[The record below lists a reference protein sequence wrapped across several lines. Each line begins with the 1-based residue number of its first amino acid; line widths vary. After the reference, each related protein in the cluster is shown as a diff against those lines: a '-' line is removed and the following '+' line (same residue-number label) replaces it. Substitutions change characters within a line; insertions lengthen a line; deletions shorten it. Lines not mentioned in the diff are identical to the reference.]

1 MSENQNTEAVVEA
14 VAPRVSITQC
24 QTFLKEGKTR
34 KEIAEY
40 YNLPMSVM
48 AEKVWSHPAL
58 KGLKTK
64 KIYNVELVDDR
75 VLAEEAVV
83 ANDAVAAMVE
93 VTAETIVPEPA
104 TLEEANTTTE
114 ANVAFSDLQG
124 ELNEVETEI
133 ADTPTAQDWN

>member
-1 MSENQNTEAVVEA
+1 MSENQNTEATVEA
-14 VAPRVSITQC
+14 VAPRFQVSIAQC
-24 QTFLKEGKTR
+24 QAFLKEGKTR

-48 AEKVWSHPAL
+48 AEKVWSNPAL

-83 ANDAVAAMVE
+83 ANDAVAAMAE
-93 VTAETIVPEPA
+93 VTAEEVTVVPAPEM
-104 TLEEANTTTE
+104 EVETTTE

-124 ELNEVETEI
+124 TLEEVAQTEGPS
-133 ADTPTAQDWN
+133 TDWN